1 MVTAQGRDNPQPE
14 HGHRDPRVE
23 SASGEGLR
31 RGEVGI
37 QELPGANVE
46 AVLEDGVPEGGF
58 GWAGGPGGMGWAGPG
73 GTGTSR
79 WPLATLFYGEYKN
92 TYGRRGGD
100 GEEGEVAGV
109 SRAEGGQRGGPFHG
123 MERFIQGKPWIADAG
138 VPFWPGLI
146 KYP

>member
-1 MVTAQGRDNPQPE
+1 MFLKADLDGLVDPE
-14 HGHRDPRVE
+14 
-23 SASGEGLR
+23 
-31 RGEVGI
+31 
-37 QELPGANVE
+37 
-46 AVLEDGVPEGGF
+46 
-58 GWAGGPGGMGWAGPG
+58 GWAGLGWAGPG

-138 VPFWPGLI
+138 VPFWPELI
-146 KYP
+146 KYPLYTMNVVKEIG